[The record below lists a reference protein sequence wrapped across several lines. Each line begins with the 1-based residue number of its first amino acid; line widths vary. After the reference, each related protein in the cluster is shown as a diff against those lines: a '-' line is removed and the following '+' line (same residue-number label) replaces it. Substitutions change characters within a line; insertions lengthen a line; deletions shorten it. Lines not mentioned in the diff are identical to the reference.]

1 MLKYGLLRLLVFLAV
16 FGFMSTL
23 VTLMSLQMNKEL
35 SCRSLCSRSDTN
47 LPPAIS
53 LAPQQ
58 LSNRMHLSYG
68 VAADFTFPHPVT
80 LQACRCDPED
90 YLGKEAKGVFE
101 FREHEV
107 DVEGRGQHS

>member
-1 MLKYGLLRLLVFLAV
+1 
-16 FGFMSTL
+16 
-23 VTLMSLQMNKEL
+23 MNKEV